1 VDNGAWKAFQQHQPF
16 DETAFASLVERY
28 GSSADFVVIPDVVAG
43 GMGSLEFSLGWIPKL
58 KHLKKLLLPVQDG
71 MDVFSV
77 AAVLHEYRNV
87 GIFLGGST
95 EWKLKTMYTWGVV
108 AATVNR
114 HYHVGRVN
122 SMRRIRMAAEAG
134 ADSFDGTSA
143 TMYACT
149 LPMLEAA
156 RQQPSLFAPK
166 RDSSIEVPKV
176 ERDEIYDGAI
186 NALRSGATID
196 SLREEIEA
204 ANRHVEGMKQRPIFS
219 GIYPDK
225 EV

>member
-1 VDNGAWKAFQQHQPF
+1 MIGYASNTGTKRNLQALRDHGWRILLTPDNPTPRTGLKHGVDNGAWKAFQQHQPF
-16 DETAFASLVERY
+16 DETAFASLVERH

-43 GMGSLEFSLGWIPKL
+43 GMASLEFSLRWIPKL

-156 RQQPSLFAPK
+156 RQQPSLLAPK
-166 RDSSIEVPKV
+166 RDKYIGP
-176 ERDEIYDGAI
+176 
-186 NALRSGATID
+186 L
-196 SLREEIEA
+196 
-204 ANRHVEGMKQRPIFS
+204 
-219 GIYPDK
+219 
-225 EV
+225 

>member
-1 VDNGAWKAFQQHQPF
+1 M
-16 DETAFASLVERY
+16 
-28 GSSADFVVIPDVVAG
+28 VAG
-43 GMGSLEFSLGWIPKL
+43 GMASLEFSLGWIPKL

-77 AAVLHEYRNV
+77 AAVLHEHRNV

-156 RQQPSLFAPK
+156 RQQPSLLAPK
-166 RDSSIEVPKV
+166 RDSSI
-176 ERDEIYDGAI
+176 
-186 NALRSGATID
+186 
-196 SLREEIEA
+196 
-204 ANRHVEGMKQRPIFS
+204 
-219 GIYPDK
+219 
-225 EV
+225 